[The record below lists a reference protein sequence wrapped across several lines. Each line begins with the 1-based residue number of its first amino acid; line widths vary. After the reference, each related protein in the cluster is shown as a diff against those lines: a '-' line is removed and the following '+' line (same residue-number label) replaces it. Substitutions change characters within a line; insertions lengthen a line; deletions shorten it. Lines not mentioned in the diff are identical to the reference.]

1 MAFTLKQ
8 TDNGYAALVK
18 TVFGFAK
25 PVVTIGIHEKEG
37 LAQYANGKTLLD
49 IANINEF
56 GSDDGH
62 VPSRSFVRAWF
73 DSAEP
78 ALRQEIARLMEGV
91 LDGSYTKEQILDL
104 IGIKAS
110 GEMKANIAQ
119 GVPPPNAP
127 RTIQLKG
134 SSTPLVDTGVLRSSI
149 TYEVDPGDGSNNGEG
164 TP

>member
-1 MAFTLKQ
+1 MAFTLKDQ
-8 TDNGYAALVK
+8 DNGYKALVK

-37 LAQYANGKTLLD
+37 SHPYPNGKTLLD

-62 VPSRSFVRAWF
+62 VPMRSFVRAWF
-73 DSAEP
+73 DTAEP
-78 ALRQEIARLMEGV
+78 ELRKEIASLMEGV
-91 LDGSYTKEQILDL
+91 IDGTLTKDQILDA
-104 IGIKAS
+104 IGLS
-110 GEMKANIAQ
+110 GVGKMQANIAQ

-134 SSTPLVDTGVLRSSI
+134 SSTPLVDTGLLRSSI
-149 TYEVDPGDGSNNGEG
+149 TYEVDPGDGSK
-164 TP
+164 P